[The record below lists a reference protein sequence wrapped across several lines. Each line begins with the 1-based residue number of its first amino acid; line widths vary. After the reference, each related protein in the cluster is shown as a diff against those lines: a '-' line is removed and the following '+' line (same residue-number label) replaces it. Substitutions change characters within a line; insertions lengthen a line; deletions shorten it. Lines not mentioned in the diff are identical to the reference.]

1 MEQISVIAAGVCEQ
15 QNTDFDAQMKELC
28 SLAEAC
34 GLCVA
39 ETFTQKLSSRN
50 PASYFGAG
58 RLLELK
64 ERLEELDVHDV
75 ILLHECTPAQLR
87 TMERTLGAQVSDR
100 TLLILKIFAQRARTK
115 EARLQVEMAMC
126 QYELPRLIGA
136 HAHLGRQSGGRNKGS
151 GEQQL
156 ALDKRALQQRI
167 SALRRQLAQLSKK
180 QTVQHAS
187 RSRSPYPRV
196 ALVGYTNAGKS
207 TILNQLLSLS
217 KRGQKKQ
224 VFAQDMLFAT
234 LDTSVR
240 LIDIPPHQPFLLSDT
255 VGFLNDLPHTLIEA
269 FDATLSEAKEADL
282 LLHVVD
288 AADPQHD
295 VQMQTTLDT
304 LQKIGCADSERL
316 TVMNKIDRC
325 EDTAAHADGGRVWI
339 SASTADDMELLLC
352 ALDQLF
358 LSGKIALTW
367 LFPYAQAHL
376 LPRLHAHAAL
386 LQREDTDEGIRMRGY
401 LDPAWRTLFRAYE
414 KADEAQR

>member
-1 MEQISVIAAGVCEQ
+1 M
-15 QNTDFDAQMKELC
+15 
-28 SLAEAC
+28 
-34 GLCVA
+34 
-39 ETFTQKLSSRN
+39 
-50 PASYFGAG
+50 
-58 RLLELK
+58 
-64 ERLEELDVHDV
+64 
-75 ILLHECTPAQLR
+75 
-87 TMERTLGAQVSDR
+87 
-100 TLLILKIFAQRARTK
+100 
-115 EARLQVEMAMC
+115 
-126 QYELPRLIGA
+126 
-136 HAHLGRQSGGRNKGS
+136 
-151 GEQQL
+151 
-156 ALDKRALQQRI
+156 
-167 SALRRQLAQLSKK
+167 
-180 QTVQHAS
+180 
-187 RSRSPYPRV
+187 
-196 ALVGYTNAGKS
+196 
-207 TILNQLLSLS
+207 
-217 KRGQKKQ
+217 
-224 VFAQDMLFAT
+224 
-234 LDTSVR
+234 
-240 LIDIPPHQPFLLSDT
+240 
-255 VGFLNDLPHTLIEA
+255 IEA

-414 KADEAQR
+414 KADEAQC

>member
-15 QNTDFDAQMKELC
+15 QNMDFDAQMKELC

-255 VGFLNDLPHTLIEA
+255 VGCLND
-269 FDATLSEAKEADL
+269 
-282 LLHVVD
+282 LHVVD

-325 EDTAAHADGGRVWI
+325 EDIAAHADGGRVWI